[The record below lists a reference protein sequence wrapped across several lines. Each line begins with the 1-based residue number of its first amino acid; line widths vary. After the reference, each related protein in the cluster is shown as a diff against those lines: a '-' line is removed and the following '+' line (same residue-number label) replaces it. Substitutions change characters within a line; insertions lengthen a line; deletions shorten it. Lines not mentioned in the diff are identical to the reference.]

1 MPNDG
6 PISFAVISNVSP
18 SAAGYKTE
26 MDGGVRRREPEPAI
40 CPTDDDAIAKKP
52 HKQSFDYIW
61 RTGIAGGV
69 AASAVCPPFPHN
81 FPMPHAPSP

>member
-6 PISFAVISNVSP
+6 PISFAAISNVSP
-18 SAAGYKTE
+18 SVAGYKTE
-26 MDGGVRRREPEPAI
+26 MDGAVRRREPEPAI
-40 CPTDDDAIAKKP
+40 DDAIAKKP

-69 AASAVCPPFPHN
+69 AASAVRPP
-81 FPMPHAPSP
+81 